1 MSFLFKRTGRLDLV
15 LLASMLFLAC
25 GQEVQDSASAP
36 PALSRSQME
45 TTVSQALKERD
56 PVVRMKTLATALE
69 SLDQENAEG
78 AAEAFR
84 ANRPRV
90 KEFDVHPFMS
100 RWASFDPEA
109 AMEFPAEG
117 LKKGRPQSRA
127 YQSIVSAWVE
137 SGDGEGAYEF
147 LIEMEEQGLEMSE
160 PFRFNLIQ
168 SLIVNREFDLAMPML
183 EEIPESK
190 ERNALLLSLTF
201 DLAEEGVPYLIDWS
215 ESISLD
221 APNNLKAAVFAQSM
235 SLVAQSDPESAA
247 AWYEKEGYQ
256 DYVRG
261 DTFAL
266 ILVEWIKFDP
276 VAAME
281 WAIRQPPSDARD
293 AAVRGAI
300 YRWQMDDSETSEPWI
315 REHISDPAMEV
326 ALYPFAQW
334 LVYQNPVEA
343 LAWALRVPQKMERY
357 YVVQQSFLRW
367 RRVDQEAAM
376 AWLETADLPDDLR
389 SEIDGLIVME
399 GQSKSMEASGATEE
413 VAAEEAD
420 VSGQP

>member
-1 MSFLFKRTGRLDLV
+1 
-15 LLASMLFLAC
+15 
-25 GQEVQDSASAP
+25 
-36 PALSRSQME
+36 
-45 TTVSQALKERD
+45 
-56 PVVRMKTLATALE
+56 
-69 SLDQENAEG
+69 
-78 AAEAFR
+78 
-84 ANRPRV
+84 
-90 KEFDVHPFMS
+90 
-100 RWASFDPEA
+100 
-109 AMEFPAEG
+109 
-117 LKKGRPQSRA
+117 
-127 YQSIVSAWVE
+127 
-137 SGDGEGAYEF
+137 
-147 LIEMEEQGLEMSE
+147 
-160 PFRFNLIQ
+160 
-168 SLIVNREFDLAMPML
+168 
-183 EEIPESK
+183 
-190 ERNALLLSLTF
+190 
-201 DLAEEGVPYLIDWS
+201 
-215 ESISLD
+215 
-221 APNNLKAAVFAQSM
+221 
-235 SLVAQSDPESAA
+235 LVAQSDPESAA